1 MALEDFLPALAS
13 QIGEIS
19 GLDGN
24 VYYPHPDNGNGDTG
38 LPAKL
43 IVTPCATIIPLTGIQ
58 MFGGSYVATH
68 QLEVIVFVCAAYNTT
83 TLGLGIPFIRLMRDK
98 LASRVQLGLPSV
110 QHATSAPGNFYEGPR
125 GYTYAEEP
133 YTGVK
138 FFVEVKEVDVFT
150 VAA

>member
-43 IVTPCATIIPLTGIQ
+43 IVTPCAAIIPLTGIQ

-68 QLEVIVFVCAAYNTT
+68 QLEVIVYACASYNPT
-83 TLGLGIPFIRLMRDK
+83 TLGLAIPFIKLMRDK
-98 LASRVQLGLPSV
+98 LGGKISLGLSSV
-110 QHATSAPGNFYEGPR
+110 QHATSALGNFYEGPR
-125 GYTYAEEP
+125 GYNYAEEP

-138 FFVEVKEVDVFT
+138 FFVEVKEVDTFT